1 MSEVHVKR
9 LFASFTSR
17 RGEELQLELLESVEL
32 SVNGVRHTLEAGTI
46 QDVIAHFNLT
56 GKPVIVEA
64 DGVIL
69 TPEQWTQTTVFSG
82 MIIEL
87 VHFVGGG

>member
-1 MSEVHVKR
+1 MKPI
-9 LFASFTSR
+9 
-17 RGEELQLELLESVEL
+17 ESVDL
-32 SVNGVRHTLEAGTI
+32 KVNGISHTLKAATI
-46 QDVIAHFNLT
+46 QDVIAHFGLT

-69 TPEQWTQTTVFSG
+69 TPEQWTRTRTASG
-82 MIIEL
+82 MVIEL

>member
-1 MSEVHVKR
+1 MGN
-9 LFASFTSR
+9 T
-17 RGEELQLELLESVEL
+17 QMVEL
-32 SVNGVRHTLEAGTI
+32 KVNGVKHSLEAGTV
-46 QDVIAHFNLT
+46 QDVIAHYGLS

-69 TPEQWTQTTVFSG
+69 TPEQWADTTVASG
-82 MIIEL
+82 MVIEL